1 MNQLSLFRLQI
12 KIGMKS
18 KVYFSDHSCGLASK
32 IWQKSGDTSYGSK
45 DNVFVS
51 LHYFKSAVLSFS
63 RDYSLRYPLWAFNF
77 VSIHSFL
84 GRQATEYWGTIG

>member
-1 MNQLSLFRLQI
+1 MNQLSLFRLQM

-45 DNVFVS
+45 ENGFFSV
-51 LHYFKSAVLSFS
+51 LYFQSAVLSFS
-63 RDYSLRYPLWAFNF
+63 RDYSLRYPLWAFNS
-77 VSIHSFL
+77 VSSLSFNL
-84 GRQATEYWGTIG
+84 ERRASEY